1 MNTLFREESY
11 HEIGRNLARSFWDY
25 YKIMGVIPLDP
36 SELAEDADKVAAGN
50 AFNMNRLQE
59 IAEQRNTTKKIMDKE
74 DSDDEDGGGNGKVHL
89 RCDSDSPC
97 ITDLGASIIDDARK
111 AFGFFA
117 HLPLVLIWN

>member
-1 MNTLFREESY
+1 MGPDEVDEE
-11 HEIGRNLARSFWDY
+11 A
-25 YKIMGVIPLDP
+25 
-36 SELAEDADKVAAGN
+36 AAGN

-74 DSDDEDGGGNGKVHL
+74 DSDDEDGGGNGKVQL

-111 AFGFFA
+111 AFGFFCPPPPCP
-117 HLPLVLIWN
+117 HLELIYALNFTQPPLLHLLFHDPPSPPMQTSYLDAP